1 MALTVKQQASYWG
14 IGMVVFLLALW
25 GLGNV
30 ILPFVAGMAIAHFMD
45 RDIII
50 QYFKPLPY
58 RFQFKPLDEEG
69 VVLLYVD

>member
-1 MALTVKQQASYWG
+1 M
-14 IGMVVFLLALW
+14 I
-25 GLGNV
+25 
-30 ILPFVAGMAIAHFMD
+30 FVPVNDCKYATKVPKEQREFYDFAHFMD
-45 RDIII
+45 GKTII